1 MSEEIKKGLLGI
13 VVDETTISH
22 VVPELSAL
30 TYRGYTVQELC
41 DKCDF
46 EEVAYLVLNGELP
59 NKSQLKKFIKQERSE
74 RKLSKQ
80 ILNDIKKMPRNA
92 HPMDVIRT
100 CVSLMALEDKDTK
113 DNSPKANMR
122 KAMRIFAKTPTAV
135 AAYFR
140 TRKGK
145 SIIAPSKKLS
155 FSENFFKM
163 MFNKVPDKEIVR
175 AFDISLILYA
185 EHSFNVSTFT
195 ARTITSSLSDIHGA
209 ITGAIASLKGPLH
222 GGANEEV
229 MHMMNKI
236 KKPENALKWIN
247 DALKNKEVVMGF
259 GHRVYKSGDSR
270 VPTMRQYFG
279 KVAKL
284 KKDKKFEKIYD
295 IVERVMIKEK
305 NIHPNVDYPTGP
317 TYHLM
322 GFDTDFFTPIFV
334 ISRITGWSAHIM
346 EQHAANKL
354 IRPLA
359 SYKGSKHRNCL
370 LYTSDAA
377 DE

>member
-13 VVDETTISH
+13 VVDETTISQ

-59 NKSQLKKFIKQERSE
+59 NKNQLRKFIKQERSE

-80 ILNDIKKMPRNA
+80 ILNDIKKMPKNA

-140 TRKGK
+140 SRKGK
-145 SIIAPSKKLS
+145 KIISPNNKLS

-163 MFNKVPDKEIVR
+163 MFNKVPDKDIVR

-195 ARTITSSLSDIHGA
+195 ARTITSSLSDLHGA

-222 GGANEEV
+222 GGANEAV
-229 MHMMNKI
+229 MHMMKEI
-236 KKPENALKWIN
+236 GRPEKAKAWIENALAKKKVI
-247 DALKNKEVVMGF
+247 MGF
-259 GHRVYKSGDSR
+259 GHRVYRTGDSR
-270 VPTMRQYFG
+270 VPTMKHYMF

-284 KKDKKFEKIYD
+284 LKKEKYTRMYEIL
-295 IVERVMIKEK
+295 EKVMLQKK
-305 NIHPNVDYPTGP
+305 NIHPNVDFPCGP
-317 TYHLM
+317 TYYMM
-322 GFDTDFFTPIFV
+322 GIDIDFYTPIFV
-334 ISRITGWSAHIM
+334 MSRITGWSAHIM
-346 EQHAANKL
+346 EQHTSNKL
-354 IRPLA
+354 IRPL
-359 SYKGSKHRNCL
+359 SKYRGAEVREVML
-370 LYTSDAA
+370 LNQR
-377 DE
+377 

>member
-1 MSEEIKKGLLGI
+1 MSDEVKKGLLGI
-13 VVDETTISH
+13 IVDETTISQ
-22 VVPELSAL
+22 VMPEINSL

-41 DKCDF
+41 DKCCF
-46 EEVAYLVLNGELP
+46 EEVAYLVINGELP
-59 NKSQLKKFIKQERSE
+59 NKKQLKKFIKEERSN

-80 ILNDIKKMPRNA
+80 ILKDIQKMPKKA
-92 HPMDVIRT
+92 HPMDVVRT
-100 CVSLMALEDKDTK
+100 AVSLMALEDKETK

-135 AAYFR
+135 AAFFR
-140 TRKGK
+140 VRK
-145 SIIAPSKKLS
+145 SKKIITPNKNLS
-155 FSENFFKM
+155 FSENFFHM
-163 MFNKVPDKEIVR
+163 CFGKVPNKKIVK
-175 AFDISLILYA
+175 AFDVSLILYA

-209 ITGAIASLKGPLH
+209 ITGAIASLKGSLH

-247 DALKNKEVVMGF
+247 NALDNKDVVMGF

-270 VPTMRQYFG
+270 VPTMKNYF
-279 KVAKL
+279 KEVAKI
-284 KKDKKFEKIYD
+284 KKDKTYQKIYD
-295 IVERVMIKEK
+295 IVEKVMIDRKD
-305 NIHPNVDYPTGP
+305 IHPNLDYPTGP

-359 SYKGSKHRNCL
+359 KYKGSKHRKVLELNQR
-370 LYTSDAA
+370 
-377 DE
+377 

>member
-1 MSEEIKKGLLGI
+1 MSDEIKKGLLGI
-13 VVDETTISH
+13 VVDETTVSQVMPDINS
-22 VVPELSAL
+22 L
-30 TYRGYTVQELC
+30 TYRGYAVQDLC
-41 DKCDF
+41 EKCNF

-59 NKSQLKKFIKQERSE
+59 NKRQLKSFVKEERLD
-74 RKLSKQ
+74 RKLSKE
-80 ILNDIKKMPRNA
+80 ILSDIRKMPKKA
-92 HPMDVIRT
+92 HPMDVART
-100 CVSLMALEDKDTK
+100 AVSLMSLEDNETK

-122 KAMRIFAKTPTAV
+122 KAIRIFSKTPIAL
-135 AAYFR
+135 AAFFR
-140 TRKGK
+140 ARKGK
-145 SIIAPSKKLS
+145 KIISPKKNLS
-155 FSENFFKM
+155 FSENFFYM
-163 MFNKVPDKEIVR
+163 CFGKVPSKEIVK
-175 AFDISLILYA
+175 AFDVSLILYA

-236 KKPENALKWIN
+236 KKPQNALKWIN
-247 DALKNKEVVMGF
+247 KALKNKDVVMGF
-259 GHRVYKSGDSR
+259 GHRVYKKGDSR
-270 VPTMRQYFG
+270 VPTMEKYFR
-279 KVAKL
+279 KVSSI
-284 KKDKKFEKIYD
+284 KKDRKFIKIYD
-295 IVERVMIKEK
+295 IVKNVMIEKK

-354 IRPLA
+354 IRPL
-359 SYKGSKHRNCL
+359 SKYSGAEHRKVML
-370 LYTSDAA
+370 LNQR
-377 DE
+377 

>member
-59 NKSQLKKFIKQERSE
+59 NKSQLRKFVKQERSE

-140 TRKGK
+140 TRKRK

-195 ARTITSSLSDIHGA
+195 ARTITSSLSDLHGA

-222 GGANEEV
+222 GGANEAV
-229 MHMMNKI
+229 MHMMREIGKTEKAKTWI
-236 KKPENALKWIN
+236 KNAL
-247 DALKNKEVVMGF
+247 NKKKVVMGF
-259 GHRVYKSGDSR
+259 GHRVYRTGDSR
-270 VPTMRQYFG
+270 VPTMKHYMF

-284 KKDKKFEKIYD
+284 LKKEKYTRMYEIL
-295 IVERVMIKEK
+295 EKVMLNRK
-305 NIHPNVDYPTGP
+305 NIHPNVDFPCGP
-317 TYHLM
+317 TYYMM
-322 GFDTDFFTPIFV
+322 GIDIDFYTPIFV
-334 ISRITGWSAHIM
+334 MSRITGWSAHIM
-346 EQHAANKL
+346 EQHASNKL
-354 IRPLA
+354 IRPL
-359 SYKGSKHRNCL
+359 SKYRGAEVREVML
-370 LYTSDAA
+370 LNQR
-377 DE
+377 

>member
-1 MSEEIKKGLLGI
+1 MTEEIKKGLLGI

-59 NKSQLKKFIKQERSE
+59 NKNQLKKFIKQERSE

-80 ILNDIKKMPRNA
+80 ILNDIKKMPKNA

-195 ARTITSSLSDIHGA
+195 ARTITSSLSDLHGA

-222 GGANEEV
+222 GGANEAV
-229 MHMMNKI
+229 MHMMKEI
-236 KKPENALKWIN
+236 GKPERAKAWIENAL
-247 DALKNKEVVMGF
+247 NKKKVVMGF
-259 GHRVYKSGDSR
+259 GHRVYRTGDSR
-270 VPTMRQYFG
+270 VPTMKHYMF

-284 KKDKKFEKIYD
+284 LKKEKYTRMYEIL
-295 IVERVMIKEK
+295 EKVMLDRK
-305 NIHPNVDYPTGP
+305 NIHPNVDFPCGP
-317 TYHLM
+317 TYYMM
-322 GFDTDFFTPIFV
+322 GIDIDFYTPIFV
-334 ISRITGWSAHIM
+334 MSRITGWSAHIM
-346 EQHAANKL
+346 EQHTSNKL
-354 IRPLA
+354 IRPL
-359 SYKGSKHRNCL
+359 SKYRGAEVREVML
-370 LYTSDAA
+370 LNQR
-377 DE
+377 

>member
-1 MSEEIKKGLLGI
+1 MTEEIKKGLLGI

-22 VVPELSAL
+22 VVPELSTL

-59 NKSQLKKFIKQERSE
+59 NKNQLRKFIKHERSE

-80 ILNDIKKMPRNA
+80 ILNDIQKMPKNA

-140 TRKGK
+140 SRKGK
-145 SIIAPSKKLS
+145 KIISPNSKLS

-222 GGANEEV
+222 GGANEAV
-229 MHMMNKI
+229 MHMMKKI
-236 KKPENALKWIN
+236 GKPENAQKWI
-247 DALKNKEVVMGF
+247 DEALNKKKVIMGF
-259 GHRVYKSGDSR
+259 GHRVYRTGDSR
-270 VPTMRQYFG
+270 VPTMKHYLF
-279 KVAKL
+279 KVARLLNKE
-284 KKDKKFEKIYD
+284 KYTKIYETLSKTM
-295 IVERVMIKEK
+295 IERK
-305 NIHPNVDYPTGP
+305 NIHPNVDFPCGP
-317 TYHLM
+317 LYYMM
-322 GFDTDFFTPIFV
+322 GIDIDFYTPIFV
-334 ISRITGWSAHIM
+334 MSRITGWSAHVM
-346 EQHAANKL
+346 EQHTSNKL
-354 IRPLA
+354 IRPL
-359 SYKGSKHRNCL
+359 SKYKGEGVREVML
-370 LYTSDAA
+370 LNQR
-377 DE
+377 